1 LPAEA
6 LTVDSSILT
15 AISNDYGYDEI
26 FACQIAGKMN
36 KNDVFLGITTSGHS
50 KNILRALEK
59 CQELNIQTIVF
70 TGYDGGL
77 VKALANYC
85 IIACGDSAIRFS
97 MSRWIKARVSRSM
110 MPSEYACAAAARRAR
125 NVSKLSPFSSGTRAT
140 LTASLFSGLAR
151 YSKTVAVTNS
161 ST

>member
-1 LPAEA
+1 
-6 LTVDSSILT
+6 
-15 AISNDYGYDEI
+15 
-26 FACQIAGKMN
+26 MN

-85 IIACGDSAIRFS
+85 VIACGDS
-97 MSRWIKARVSRSM
+97 V
-110 MPSEYACAAAARRAR
+110 
-125 NVSKLSPFSSGTRAT
+125 AT
-140 LTASLFSGLAR
+140 IQELHIVLAHTLCECVE
-151 YSKTVAVTNS
+151 KELLD
-161 ST
+161 